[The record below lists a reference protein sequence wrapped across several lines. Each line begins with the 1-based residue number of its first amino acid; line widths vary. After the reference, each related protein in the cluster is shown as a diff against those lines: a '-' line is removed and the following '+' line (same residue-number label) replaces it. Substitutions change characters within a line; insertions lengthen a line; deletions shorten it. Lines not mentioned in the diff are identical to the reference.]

1 MNVFG
6 TLAIIAVL
14 VAGIVFLFFRQTREL
29 GAALALLAIAFVW
42 AAHDRYAG
50 PSQAYE
56 SLPLGASESDLAKV
70 AGFSSRITDGSEWV
84 EAGVRRIPEE
94 LIPGCV
100 REYWYN
106 YFFLPDAVSFCFDRH
121 GKLIHKGRYSS
132 W

>member
-6 TLAIIAVL
+6 VLTVIAVL
-14 VAGIVFLFFRQTREL
+14 AAGVVLLFFREARML
-29 GAALALLAIAFVW
+29 GAVLALLAIAFVW
-42 AAHDRYAG
+42 AANDRYAG

-56 SLPLGASESDLAKV
+56 SLPLGTSEGDLAKV
-70 AGFSSRITDGSEWV
+70 AGFSPRITDGSEWV
-84 EAGVRRIPEE
+84 EAGVRRTPSE